1 MFGQNGAAAW
11 YTYASPGDGANM
23 RVAMFALIG
32 ACVWLSGCG
41 RCNPGGPSGPHV
53 QFSGT
58 IAGRGL
64 VYHDVTAPAIEFG

>member
-1 MFGQNGAAAW
+1 
-11 YTYASPGDGANM
+11 M

-41 RCNPGGPSGPHV
+41 RCNPGGPSGPQV